1 MKKPQ
6 IKFNGRKI
14 VKGITRTSVGVCVS
28 ATVYKVI
35 DAVLP
40 VEELDQEEQVMVAV
54 GSAGAGL
61 AAANI
66 VGGATDELVDGCFD
80 LFDKKPKVTVVDG
93 HTIIDGEVVEEDD

>member
-14 VKGITRTSVGVCVS
+14 VKGIARTSVGVCVS
-28 ATVYKVI
+28 ATVYKVV

-40 VEELDQEEQVMVAV
+40 AEELDQEEQIMVAV
-54 GSAGAGL
+54 GSVGAGL

-66 VGGATDELVDGCFD
+66 VGEATDELVDGCFD
-80 LFDKKPKVTVVDG
+80 FFDKEAKETVVDG
-93 HTIIDGEVVEEDD
+93 HVIIDGEVVEED